1 MKTALPAIIL
11 ILISV
16 SLYGQNENPYSLFG
30 YEAPVM
36 LDKTETVD
44 KLLLI
49 NNDSTSSV
57 WMLAVDPSARIITI
71 FDRNKVALQYD
82 TLTNYTMMRWLSPD
96 PYGQF
101 SSPYLGM
108 GNIPHMSADPN
119 GGWSWVTAGVGFAV
133 GAGVGYAITGD
144 WEGALIGGLAGG
156 IAGGASFNQDRL
168 GATKFNGGFRE
179 YGGLRVT
186 FNKEL
191 YSGIGNLFKNNW
203 STVANVALQHV
214 GQGSDVPGVS
224 NTQNCVYCSEASFEQ
239 YIGGTRTRQD
249 FNRNQNGTVAD
260 VGTQTVVQWSKRWTS
275 DFRSNINGS
284 GTTPPSTKSLISNM
298 KKGNVYSMVIRE
310 SGYPANYEH
319 NILIRNV
326 QKNTRTGKYRYNVM
340 DPNGDRTRAA
350 SYWNSVHKRHLIL
363 KP

>member
-16 SLYGQNENPYSLFG
+16 SLYGQNENPYSSFG
-30 YEAPVM
+30 YEAPIM
-36 LDKTETVD
+36 PDKIQSVD

-49 NNDSTSSV
+49 NQDSTSSV
-57 WMLAVDPSARIITI
+57 WMLAVDPSARTITI
-71 FDRNKVALQYD
+71 FDRNKIALQYD

-101 SSPYLGM
+101 SSPYMGM
-108 GNIPHMSADPN
+108 GNAPHMSADPD
-119 GGWSWVTAGVGFAV
+119 GGWSWIMAGAGFAV
-133 GAGVGYAITGD
+133 GAGAALLTGNEDDWWKWGIVGGVA
-144 WEGALIGGLAGG
+144 GGL
-156 IAGGASFNQDRL
+156 SFNQDHL
-168 GATKFNGGFRE
+168 GSMKFNGGYRE
-179 YGGLRVT
+179 YGGLRIT
-186 FNKEL
+186 FNTKL
-191 YSGIGNLFKNNW
+191 YSGIGDIFKSNW
-203 STVANVALQHV
+203 KTMANVALQHV
-214 GQGSDVPGVS
+214 GQGTDALNTP

-239 YIGGTRTRQD
+239 YIGGSRTRRD
-249 FNRNQNGTVAD
+249 FNMNQNGTVMD
-260 VGTQTVVQWSKRWTS
+260 VGTQTVPQWVNRWKT
-275 DFRSNINGS
+275 DFRNNIIGNGI
-284 GTTPPSTKSLISNM
+284 TPPSTTSLISNM

-340 DPNGDRTRAA
+340 DPNGDRTRSAK
-350 SYWNSVHKRHLIL
+350 YWNSVHKRHLIL